1 MTAPGVQPP
10 TVEVASDRTNGAGP
24 LAVKFTATGTDPDGP
39 SAQLLYKWEFGDGTA
54 ASFDPNPTHVY
65 NAPGE
70 YTARVT
76 VSDAAGATASK
87 SITITVTSAPVNVAP
102 VFEDGPYAVSL
113 NDNPMEL
120 TFSAGVKDPNGDKVT
135 LEWDF
140 DDQSAK
146 QSGTTVDHLYTTAG
160 TYTVKVTATD
170 GKGGSTT
177 KTISVVVSQKA
188 NVLPTVDVLADPV
201 QGTAPLVVRFSSQ
214 VGDAD
219 GDVNN
224 LGYVWAFGDGSFSAE
239 KHPVHTYTAAGV
251 YTATLTVTDARGG
264 KTTKT
269 VQITVT
275 TVAGSAPAAKA
286 PDVAPAQAS
295 WFGVSEPVKTSVSG
309 FAKSGLSVKVTAT
322 EAMSGSAKLL
332 VSSKVA
338 KALGLKSTTL
348 ATAKVSFTNAGSKS
362 VKFKVSAKVKKAL
375 AKAKGSVKVT
385 LSVSLKAQG
394 EATKNSTRA
403 VTLTRK

>member
-1 MTAPGVQPP
+1 MTAQGVEPP
-10 TVEVASDRTNGAGP
+10 TVDVAADRTTGAGP
-24 LAVKFTATGTDPDGP
+24 LAVKFTATGADPDGD
-39 SAQLLYKWEFGDGTA
+39 ADQLLYKWEFGDGA
-54 ASFDPNPTHVY
+54 SSFDKDPTHVY
-65 NAPGE
+65 IAPGE

-87 SITITVTSAPVNVAP
+87 TVTVTVTSAPTNVAP

-146 QSGTTVDHLYTTAG
+146 KSGTTVDHLYTTPG
-160 TYTVKVTATD
+160 DYTVKVTATD

-177 KTISVVVSQKA
+177 KTILVKVSQKA
-188 NVLPTVDVLADPV
+188 NVLPTVEVLADPV
-201 QGTAPLVVRFSSQ
+201 QGTTPLVVRFSARSGTGRRRQ
-214 VGDAD
+214 QPRLRVGVRRRFLLRGEEPGPHLRGGRHVHRVAD
-219 GDVNN
+219 GHRRAQGQDHQ
-224 LGYVWAFGDGSFSAE
+224 DGPDHGHHGRRRSRAE
-239 KHPVHTYTAAGV
+239 GPG
-251 YTATLTVTDARGG
+251 
-264 KTTKT
+264 
-269 VQITVT
+269 
-275 TVAGSAPAAKA
+275 PAAA
-286 PDVAPAQAS
+286 PEQAS
-295 WFGVSEPVKTSVSG
+295 WFGVGEPVKTSVSG
-309 FAKSGLSVKVTAT
+309 FAKSGLTVKVTAT

-332 VSSKVA
+332 VTKKVA

-362 VKFKVSAKVKKAL
+362 VKFKVSSKVKKAL

-385 LSVSLKAQG
+385 LSVSLKASG